1 MKKILIVILVTLGA
15 SAAVFFGGSDKVLSG
30 PLALSS
36 VFSGLLALT
45 GFMFTARTFI
55 TFKLN
60 EVVYGSINYRKYIE
74 ELKKDGAISDPLYAP
89 LKQLDTTLGKTCL
102 LCFGTLFGLA
112 VFALLPKDWGAGL
125 PLHERLLT
133 PAAGTVAT
141 PVTALFAFY
150 QVFTW
155 LVYSAVLISIICVF
169 WCIVR
174 VNQNIKSIISH
185 WEDAYNNP
193 KPAEASADKS
203 GTKPVA

>member
-1 MKKILIVILVTLGA
+1 MKKILIVVLVTVGT
-15 SAAVFFGGSDKVLSG
+15 SAAVLFGGSDKVLSG

-60 EVVYGSINYRKYIE
+60 EVVYGSPNYRKYVE

-102 LCFGTLFGLA
+102 FCFGTLFGLA

-125 PLHERLLT
+125 ALHERLLP
-133 PAAGTVAT
+133 PAVGTIAT
-141 PVTALFAFY
+141 PVTVLFVFY
-150 QVFTW
+150 QLFTW

-174 VNQNIKSIISH
+174 VNQNIKSIITH
-185 WEDAYNNP
+185 WEDLYNNP
-193 KPAEASADKS
+193 KPAEVSTEKP
-203 GTKPVA
+203 GTKPAA